1 MSSADPGRSSPQA
14 AAADRQP
21 FTHRQILLIF
31 SGLMAGLLLAALD
44 QTIVATALPRIV
56 GELGGLDYY
65 SWVVTAYLLSS
76 TVCTPL
82 YGKVSDLY
90 GRRIMV
96 QSAILIFLAGSLLAG
111 LAQDMAQLIVF
122 RAVQGVGAGGLMAL
136 TFAVVGD
143 VVSPRERG
151 RYIGLLAGTWAF
163 ASVLGPLVGGFIV
176 DNMSWRWVFLINLP
190 VGALAF
196 AVTSSVLHLPVVRRS
211 HRIDI
216 LGAALLTASV
226 SCLLLALVWGG
237 TEYPWSSPV
246 ISGLL
251 VGGGA
256 MLAGFVFWESR
267 VAEPILPLRL
277 FRDPI
282 FSVSSALGFL
292 TGCGLFGGVIFLPLF
307 LQVVTGVSATN
318 SGLLLLPLTAGV
330 VTGSVGSGR
339 IISRTGRY
347 RGWPI
352 GGLALASVG
361 MILLTFMRADTPLVW
376 SSLFMVVLGLGV
388 GATMQV
394 TILVVQNSV
403 DHRDLGVATAAAQFF
418 RQMGGAFGVAAFGAI
433 MNYRLATD
441 LPALVPPRALAE
453 VGGEISALLS
463 SPAAIRALP
472 EAVATGVRAA
482 VEGAVHSVFVWAV
495 PPMVIGFCLAWFLR
509 EIPLRETVGAASV
522 AEGAGEALDADA
534 REALDPAPTVSHS
547 GGSR

>member
-1 MSSADPGRSSPQA
+1 
-14 AAADRQP
+14 
-21 FTHRQILLIF
+21 
-31 SGLMAGLLLAALD
+31 MAGLLLAALD

-82 YGKVSDLY
+82 YGKISDLY
-90 GRRIMV
+90 GRRIMF
-96 QSAILIFLAGSLLAG
+96 QTAILIFLAGSLLAG
-111 LAQDMAQLIVF
+111 VAQGMLQLILF
-122 RAVQGVGAGGLMAL
+122 RAIQGIGAGGLMAL

-163 ASVLGPLVGGFIV
+163 ASVIGPFIGGFIV
-176 DNMSWRWVFLINLP
+176 DNLSWRWVFLINLP
-190 VGALAF
+190 IGAVAF
-196 AVTSSVLHLPVVRRS
+196 GVISSVLHLPVVRRS

-216 LGAALLTASV
+216 QGAFLLTASV

-246 ISGLL
+246 IIGLI
-251 VGGGA
+251 GGGSVLIVA
-256 MLAGFVFWESR
+256 FVAWEAR
-267 VAEPILPLRL
+267 VSEPILPLRL

-307 LQVVTGVSATN
+307 LQVVTGVSAMN

-330 VTGSVGSGR
+330 VAGSVGSGR

-352 GGLALASVG
+352 GGLAFASVG
-361 MILLTFMRADTPLVW
+361 MVLLTLMRAETPLLW

-403 DHRDLGVATAAAQFF
+403 DHRDLGVATAGVQFF
-418 RQMGGAFGVAAFGAI
+418 RQMGGAFGVAAFGAV
-433 MNYRLATD
+433 MNYRLAVD
-441 LPALVPPRALAE
+441 LPARVPPQALAD
-453 VGGEISALLS
+453 VGGEIGALLA

-472 EAVATGVRAA
+472 PAVAAGVTAA
-482 VEGAVHSVFVWAV
+482 VESAIHSVFVWAV
-495 PPMVIGFCLAWFLR
+495 PPMVLGFGLAWFLK
-509 EIPLRETVGAASV
+509 EIPLRETVGSASLV
-522 AEGAGEALDADA
+522 EGASEALEAAADA
-534 REALDPAPTVSHS
+534 APAS
-547 GGSR
+547 GAGSR